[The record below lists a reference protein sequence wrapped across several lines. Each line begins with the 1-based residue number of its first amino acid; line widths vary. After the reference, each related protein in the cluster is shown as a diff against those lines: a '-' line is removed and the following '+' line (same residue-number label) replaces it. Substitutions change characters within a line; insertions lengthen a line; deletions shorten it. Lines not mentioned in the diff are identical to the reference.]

1 MLEIILLVVLGM
13 FLGWNLPMP
22 DVAKNFQN
30 KVITF
35 FKSAEIKKWG
45 IYYVYSINVRIRFI
59 YWLEPTDARNGQE
72 FSGKGSE
79 LV

>member
-1 MLEIILLVVLGM
+1 MLEVILLVVLGM

-35 FKSAEIKKWG
+35 FKSAEIKK
-45 IYYVYSINVRIRFI
+45 
-59 YWLEPTDARNGQE
+59 
-72 FSGKGSE
+72 
-79 LV
+79 